1 MAPPGVT
8 YNEKGAYWAENK
20 PEIEKAVKAATEVD
34 YIIACIGENSYC
46 ETPGNLTDLTLS
58 RNQLDLVKALSA
70 TGKPV
75 ILILNEGRPRLIN
88 EIEPMAKAVV
98 DIILPGNYGGD
109 TLANL
114 LSGDENFSGKLPF
127 TYPKEINS
135 LINYNYK
142 VSEEVEKMEGAYD
155 YDAVVSVQW
164 AFGYGLSYTCFSYSN
179 LKVNKADFTAD
190 DELIFTVDV
199 KNTGSRAGKE
209 SVLLFNSD
217 LIASMTPDSLRLR
230 APNR

>member
-1 MAPPGVT
+1 MVLLK
-8 YNEKGAYWAENK
+8 N
-20 PEIEKAVKAATEVD
+20 
-34 YIIACIGENSYC
+34 
-46 ETPGNLTDLTLS
+46 TD
-58 RNQLDLVKALSA
+58 N
-70 TGKPV
+70 
-75 ILILNEGRPRLIN
+75 
-88 EIEPMAKAVV
+88 
-98 DIILPGNYGGD
+98 ILPLAKGKRLLVTGSNANSMRCLNGGWSYTWQGHLTNHFTD
-109 TLANL
+109 EYNTILEALANL

-142 VSEEVEKMEGAYD
+142 VSEEVEKIEGAYD

-217 LIASMTPDSLRLR
+217 LIASMTPDSCRLR